1 MSTATVTTG
10 TFRDFVRLHV
20 KSAASGKEAYFL
32 AVQLVYDNDFTPGAK
47 QSFPQMRV
55 DFSELSQMSWAR
67 RLKCWFDNHLTPAE
81 QKMFLK
87 TEFIWP

>member
-10 TFRDFVRLHV
+10 TFKEFVRQNV
-20 KSAASGKEAYFL
+20 KSEASGKQAYFL
-32 AVQLVYDNDFTPGAK
+32 AVQIVLDNGFSREAK

-55 DFSELSQMSWAR
+55 DFSELSQISWAR
-67 RLKCWFDNHLTPAE
+67 RLQCWFNNNLAPAE
-81 QKMFLK
+81 QKMFLT